1 MLKRNSWYK
10 RLRENAI
17 VIREVKDHIH
27 HIKITD
33 KETGEVRYERW
44 KVKYHTGILETVI
57 SFNTEKEAIE
67 YNERCKEFVQKQR
80 LSNGIKIEDAKEYPI
95 NLLKSLDIDSNNC
108 ETDYIKVLKNFND
121 NFDKVAEEL
130 LTPRERRI
138 IQARFEEFKT
148 LEKVAEE
155 FGVTRERVRQIEQ
168 KTLRKLKLRRNVF
181 LNKERTYDLIRSDI
195 YDQLK
200 AEAIAEVER
209 LKEKLTVEAAYE
221 IIKEYE
227 RTHGRYHQDTEI
239 DNVRIQDLGLSVR
252 STNALLRNEYR
263 TFKDIKSLTEYDL
276 RKIRNLGVKSIRE
289 ILDYTKSYLS

>member
-195 YDQLK
+195 YEQLK

-252 STNALLRNEYR
+252 STNCLLRNNFKY
-263 TFKDIKSLTEYDL
+263 FKDIKSLTEYDL
-276 RKIRNLGVKSIRE
+276 SKIRNLGVKSIRE

>member
-195 YDQLK
+195 YEQLK